1 MTRWVADGKQM
12 EAVGTNVHEW
22 NASQRCGGLDAYVG
36 ITAERL
42 FLTDNG
48 WQAEPLEIYTGH
60 TRNASCDVSAVDC
73 FLSQSRKHPSK
84 HPNIWGCRKWD
95 ADTETT
101 LARVFLLHC
110 LCFGL
115 LDASQM
121 AFPLSIQKAVACI
134 NAAHLKRKWFSNVRS
149 RWLLHLVWT
158 PAGSVPP
165 TDHLK
170 LTAAFTQS
178 LNANSYGEG
187 GGVTCRWLHPPHP
200 LPAHT
205 HRKKVLVALVSF
217 PSHLPEHWC
226 SDTTKGFRCMLSNI
240 LSRIFSL

>member
-1 MTRWVADGKQM
+1 MPVVT
-12 EAVGTNVHEW
+12 
-22 NASQRCGGLDAYVG
+22 SQLLIV
-36 ITAERL
+36 
-42 FLTDNG
+42 
-48 WQAEPLEIYTGH
+48 
-60 TRNASCDVSAVDC
+60 

-95 ADTETT
+95 ADTETA

-187 GGVTCRWLHPPHP
+187 GGVTCRWLPPPPHP